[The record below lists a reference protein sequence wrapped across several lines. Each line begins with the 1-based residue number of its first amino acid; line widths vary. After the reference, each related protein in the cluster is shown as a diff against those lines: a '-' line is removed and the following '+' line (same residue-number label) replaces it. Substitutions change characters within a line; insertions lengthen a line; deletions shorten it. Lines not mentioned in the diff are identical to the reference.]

1 MCLTKHI
8 LCGQATLK
16 QAMNFTVKEVRKSWV
31 QNLFGMR
38 AAPSIVEKAVIQPI
52 EPRLESL
59 QFSPLRE
66 VNLKVSDTCTA
77 SRLRTTLLP
86 QVQPKARTTSR
97 PRTSCYQAAK
107 KELWMVPTAEFLSL
121 SLPLEV

>member
-1 MCLTKHI
+1 
-8 LCGQATLK
+8 
-16 QAMNFTVKEVRKSWV
+16 MNFTVKEVRKSWI

-38 AAPSIVEKAVIQPI
+38 AAPSIVKKAVVQPI
-52 EPRLESL
+52 EPGLESL

-66 VNLKVSDTCTA
+66 VNLKVSDTYTT

-97 PRTSCYQAAK
+97 PRISCYQAAK

>member
-1 MCLTKHI
+1 M
-8 LCGQATLK
+8 
-16 QAMNFTVKEVRKSWV
+16 KEAGKSWV
-31 QNLFGMR
+31 QNLFGTR
-38 AAPSIVEKAVIQPI
+38 ASPNIVKKTVINPI
-52 EPRLESL
+52 KPRLESL

-66 VNLKVSDTCTA
+66 VNLKVSDSYST
-77 SRLRTTLLP
+77 SRLRTRLPP

-107 KELWMVPTAEFLSL
+107 TELWMVPTVEFLSL